1 MKNRI
6 IVLALLLATIVSC
19 KKETT
24 PEVVT
29 DKNETPIEK
38 LISGNKRFI
47 DEKTIHPHQ
56 NKKTVLANQDAQH
69 PFAVVLTCS
78 DSRVSPEILFDQ
90 GIGDLFVIRNAGNLI
105 SDIDMGSIEYAVEHL
120 DAKLI
125 VVLGHTECGAI
136 KAYVGDKNNEYKKHL
151 SHIDD
156 IVETIANESEEKQI
170 SKENHL
176 DACIV
181 ANIKHSLKM
190 IQDNPIVKEKH
201 PKVVPMQYDIHT
213 GKIVSL

>member
-6 IVLALLLATIVSC
+6 LALAIILATTWSC
-19 KKETT
+19 QKETNT
-24 PEVVT
+24 AVVT
-29 DKNETPIEK
+29 TKNETPIEK
-38 LISGNKRFI
+38 LLSGNKRFL
-47 DEKTIHPHQ
+47 DEKLIHPHHS
-56 NKKTVLANQDAQH
+56 KKTVLENQNDQH
-69 PFAVVLTCS
+69 PFAVILTCS

-120 DAKLI
+120 DAQLI

-136 KAYVGDKNNEYKKHL
+136 KAYVADKNNEYKKHH

-156 IVETIANESEEKQI
+156 IVETIANENEEKQI
-170 SKENHL
+170 SKENNL
-176 DACIV
+176 NACVI
-181 ANIKHSLKM
+181 ANIKHSMKM
-190 IQDNPIVKEKH
+190 IEENPIVKEKH
-201 PKVVPMQYDIHT
+201 TKVVPMQYDIHT